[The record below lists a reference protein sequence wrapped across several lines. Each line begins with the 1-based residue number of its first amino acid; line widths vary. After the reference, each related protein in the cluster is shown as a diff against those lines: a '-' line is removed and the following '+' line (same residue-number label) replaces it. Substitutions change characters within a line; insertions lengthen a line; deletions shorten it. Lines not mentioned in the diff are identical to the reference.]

1 MDFYGFSSEVGQA
14 NAMNSSADLANAA
27 YMAYNAG
34 AESRYRAG
42 KIKEA
47 NKLVTDAQNT
57 MGADTTREAKEGAEQ
72 GGGTV
77 FGAGG
82 VYKLGKEIVAAGND
96 QAKAIRIAEAHVKL
110 AKASGDAEE
119 IDKAGELLK
128 SAKLG
133 KLTEFAKNA
142 AAIATGALGKTK
154 SGAAIAKLGDSIA
167 SKGAFAVSSNLL
179 NATKAGR
186 QATDTLA
193 QAAKAT
199 AEEATKP
206 TEDIAEAAGGA
217 IEDGKKVATAVL
229 GPTFDMG
236 SNFAA
241 NGGELMARLST
252 AKSKLAALG
261 DDASPAQRRLA
272 QKAVD
277 RLTTQVGE
285 QGAGGATEAT
295 ASTLKST
302 LTTENIQ
309 ADKSYVD
316 PRDEEF
322 GGGGLEG
329 DVADEGTVLT
339 TKLGKT
345 SDVISTLG
353 ARANQV
359 FLGEERTGKAATT
372 AIKSLA
378 APTEVIDKGSD
389 IAAGVIAEGGTVA
402 QKVSGFTALAE
413 GNKAVAKAAKQI
425 GSTFTPPNLEP
436 EPEALP
442 EDEPARE
449 DDDVLS
455 TGDDDYLQQAKDR
468 QAEQET
474 SVEPE
479 DTSGPTQTL
488 EEQATEAGTAEHEA
502 AKLEGGGL
510 DTRGLEAGAEALKEA
525 AAAGG
530 YGTKAAAL
538 VGRGALTGIKAA
550 GSAMKVANP
559 LINAAFTVDQTYDE
573 FESIKSGKG
582 LSGDGWQGK
591 TGGVLEEVGDIAST
605 AAPVL
610 AAFGPLGDVA
620 ALGVE
625 IGGGLASLAGD
636 LMGDWGT
643 AEKEKKL
650 RQQHQQALDAANK
663 KAAAAKTAY
672 NTAVETAAAA
682 GNVNLAG
689 QGTIAQVSRSA
700 VRSY

>member
-1 MDFYGFSSEVGQA
+1 MDFYGFSSEVGEA
-14 NAMNSSADLANAA
+14 NAMNSSSDLANNA
-27 YMAYNAG
+27 YMQYNAG
-34 AESRYRAG
+34 AESAYRAG
-42 KIKEA
+42 QIKIA
-47 NKLVTDAQNT
+47 NKAVTDAQNT
-57 MGADTTREAKEGAEQ
+57 LGTDTTREAKEGAEQ

-82 VYKLGKEIVAAGND
+82 VYKLGKEIVSAGND

-110 AKASGDAEE
+110 AKASGDADE
-119 IDKAGELLK
+119 IEKAGELLK

-133 KLTEFAKNA
+133 KLSEFAKNA
-142 AAIATGALGKTK
+142 ASIATGALGKTK

-179 NATKAGR
+179 QATKAGR

-199 AEEATKP
+199 AEKATKP
-206 TEDIAEAAGGA
+206 AEDIAEAAGGA
-217 IEDGKKVATAVL
+217 IEDGGKVAATAV
-229 GPTFDMG
+229 GSAFDMG

-241 NGGELMARLST
+241 NGGELAAKLST
-252 AKSKLAALG
+252 AKSKLAALA
-261 DDASPAQRRLA
+261 DDASPAQRRLLEKGVERA
-272 QKAVD
+272 TAAM
-277 RLTTQVGE
+277 GE

-309 ADKSYVD
+309 ADQSYSD
-316 PRDEEF
+316 PRDTEF

-329 DVADEGTVLT
+329 DAADAGTAL
-339 TKLGKT
+339 KGKT

-359 FLGEERTGKAATT
+359 FIGEERTGKAATT
-372 AIKSLA
+372 AIKGLA
-378 APTEVIDKGSD
+378 APTQVIDKGSD

-402 QKVSGFTALAE
+402 QKINGFSQLAE
-413 GNKAVAKAAKQI
+413 GNKAVASAAKQI
-425 GSTFTPPNLEP
+425 GSTYTPPNLEP
-436 EPEALP
+436 EPERSP
-442 EDEPARE
+442 YDSEEEPARE

-468 QAEQET
+468 EAEQET
-474 SVEPE
+474 DVQPE
-479 DTSGPTQTL
+479 DTSGTTQTL
-488 EEQATEAGTAEHEA
+488 ADQATEAGTAEHEA

-510 DTRGLEAGAEALKEA
+510 DTRGLDAGSEALKA
-525 AAAGG
+525 AAEAGG
-530 YGTKAAAL
+530 YGTKTAAFI
-538 VGRGALTGIKAA
+538 GRGALTGIKAA
-550 GSAMKVANP
+550 GSVMKVANP
-559 LINAAFTVDQTYDE
+559 LINAAFTIDQTKDE

-591 TGGVLEEVGDIAST
+591 LGGVLEEGGDIAST
-605 AAPVL
+605 VAPAL
-610 AAFGPLGDVA
+610 AAFGPLGDAA

-636 LMGDWGT
+636 LLGDWGT
-643 AEKEKKL
+643 ADKEAKQ
-650 RQQHQQALDAANK
+650 RQQHQAALDAANK
-663 KAAAAKTAY
+663 KAKAAKTSY
-672 NTAVETAAAA
+672 NTAVETASAA

-700 VRSY
+700 VRTY

>member
-1 MDFYGFSSEVGQA
+1 MDFYGFSSEVGEA

-27 YMAYNAG
+27 YMQYNAG
-34 AESRYRAG
+34 AESKYRAG
-42 KIKEA
+42 QIKIA
-47 NKLVTDAQNT
+47 NKAVTDAQNVL
-57 MGADTTREAKEGAEQ
+57 GADTGREAKEGAEQ
-72 GGGTV
+72 GGGTL

-110 AKASGDAEE
+110 AKASGDADE
-119 IDKAGELLK
+119 IEKAGELLK

-179 NATKAGR
+179 QATKAGR

-199 AEEATKP
+199 AEKATKP
-206 TEDIAEAAGGA
+206 AEDIAEAAGGA
-217 IEDGKKVATAVL
+217 IEDGGKVAATAV
-229 GPTFDMG
+229 GSTFDMG

-241 NGGELMARLST
+241 NGGELAARLST
-252 AKSKLAALG
+252 AKSKLAALA
-261 DDASPAQRRLA
+261 DDASPAQRRLL
-272 QKAVD
+272 QKTVD
-277 RLTTQVGE
+277 RLSGQVGE

-309 ADKSYVD
+309 ADQSYAD
-316 PRDEEF
+316 PRDTEF

-329 DVADEGTVLT
+329 DVADAGTAI
-339 TKLGKT
+339 KGKT

-359 FLGEERTGKAATT
+359 FLGEERTGKAAV
-372 AIKSLA
+372 AAVKGLA
-378 APTEVIDKGSD
+378 APSQVIDKGSD

-402 QKVSGFTALAE
+402 QKVNGFSQLAQ
-413 GNKAVAKAAKQI
+413 GNKAVASAARRI
-425 GSTFTPPNLEP
+425 GPNPRTPT
-436 EPEALP
+436 ARA
-442 EDEPARE
+442 DEPAQE

-455 TGDDDYLQQAKDR
+455 TGDDDFLQEARDR
-468 QAEQET
+468 EAEQET
-474 SVEPE
+474 SVAPE
-479 DTSGPTQTL
+479 DTSGTTQTL
-488 EEQATEAGTAEHEA
+488 ADQATEAGTAEHEA

-510 DTRGLEAGAEALKEA
+510 DTRGLDAGAEALKTA
-525 AAAGG
+525 AEAGG
-530 YGTKAAAL
+530 YGTKTAAL
-538 VGRGALTGIKAA
+538 IGRGALTGIKAA
-550 GSAMKVANP
+550 GSVMKVANP
-559 LINAAFTVDQTYDE
+559 LINAAFTVDQTKDE
-573 FESIKSGKG
+573 IQSLAAGKG

-591 TGGVLEEVGDIAST
+591 TGGVLEEIGDIAST

-610 AAFGPLGDVA
+610 AAFGPLGDAA

-643 AEKEKKL
+643 AEKEKKA
-650 RQQHQQALDAANK
+650 RQAHQAALDAANK
-663 KAAAAKTAY
+663 KAAAAKTSY